1 MKVPHIMENSTTN
14 LETEILLL
22 ASIYMREM
30 KAYVH
35 IKTCVVKIWT
45 SVVDNSQRVETIHMA
60 THQ

>member
-1 MKVPHIMENSTTN
+1 MENSTTN